1 MRLFGI
7 PGGTRSQLRGA
18 LLTIPFDLPVLLP
31 STGTPERTFSAAPR
45 GEVFF
50 ATARGATFEAAPR
63 GSVFEMGPF

>member
-1 MRLFGI
+1 MRLFGV

-18 LLTIPFDLPVLLP
+18 LLTIPFDLPVPIP

-50 ATARGATFEAAPR
+50 AVSRGATFEAAPR
-63 GSVFEMGPF
+63 GSVFETGQ